1 MFIIQRPATA
11 NYAEYG
17 HILAHMGPLFAEIG
31 LQSGPISA
39 PGDELG
45 ATTGRKTAPSADCI
59 AGSPPGGDFY
69 VSGGTNGWRCPKKS
83 DHAGRRQIHG

>member
-1 MFIIQRPATA
+1 MLITERRATT
-11 NYAEYG
+11 NHAEYG
-17 HILAHMGPLFAEIG
+17 PILAHMGRLFAEIG

-39 PGDELG
+39 PGGELG

-69 VSGGTNGWRCPKKS
+69 ASWGGQRLEML
-83 DHAGRRQIHG
+83 